1 MTSAGPGE
9 PAGSAEGVP
18 GSSASG
24 SAAVP
29 GNAPVAPAD
38 SGVATGPG
46 KPVIQRSLVSPLLSS
61 ASPVDAATRA
71 RLTYSIGNRQAVLV
85 ELNLSTG
92 ASAEEIRRQ
101 FTDVFHASFENQSE
115 QPPEPRPISAHYM
128 RCLLTQDEISTLAD
142 QDTAPQ
148 AGSSLPSRTIYRIWP
163 DYRMR
168 AHIDR
173 SVTTIKADAA
183 TRSYATSGQG
193 IVWAVIDSGIDKDHP
208 HFAGGTVTDPAVSHL
223 HRDFTGLLTA
233 DGTVTDDPAPALTDP
248 VGHGTHVAGIIAGA
262 APADQGKI
270 LIAENQPSSGD
281 LPSWVKRTLEPGR
294 ALSGMAPKARLV
306 SLKVLDANGDTVS
319 SAVIAALAQIR
330 EFNANGRQLLI
341 HGVNLSIGCDWF
353 PDEFAAGQSPLCREL
368 DQLVG
373 TGVVAVVSAGNSGAG
388 GTTTGGSSDVH
399 GRLSTITDPGN
410 SIRAITVGSTHRYQP
425 HTYGVT
431 YTSSKGPTLDGR
443 LKPDLVAPGEH
454 ITSAATGALI
464 AGIGPLQ
471 SNDPDIARYVEDSGT
486 SMAAPHVSGSIAAFL
501 SVRDEYIGQ
510 PDDVKQLFMSNATS
524 LGRHEF
530 FQGAGLVDLMR
541 VLSNV

>member
-1 MTSAGPGE
+1 
-9 PAGSAEGVP
+9 
-18 GSSASG
+18 
-24 SAAVP
+24 
-29 GNAPVAPAD
+29 
-38 SGVATGPG
+38 VATGPG
-46 KPVIQRSLVSPLLSS
+46 KPLIQRSLVSPLLSG
-61 ASPVDAATRA
+61 ASPVDEATRA

-92 ASAEEIRRQ
+92 ASAEEIRGQ
-101 FTDVFHASFENQSE
+101 FTDVFRASFENQSE

-128 RCLLTQDEISTLAD
+128 RCLLTQDEISALAD

-163 DYRMR
+163 DYRMQ

-193 IVWAVIDSGIDKDHP
+193 IVWAVIDSGIDRDHP

-248 VGHGTHVAGIIAGA
+248 VGHGTHVAGIVAGA

-270 LIAENQPSSGD
+270 LIVENQPSSGD

-294 ALSGMAPKARLV
+294 TMSGMAPKARLV

-330 EFNANGRQLLI
+330 EFNADGRQLLI

-388 GTTTGGSSDVH
+388 GTATGGSSDVH
-399 GRLSTITDPGN
+399 GKLSTITDPGN

-425 HTYGVT
+425 HAYGVT

-464 AGIGPLQ
+464 AGIGPLE

-486 SMAAPHVSGSIAAFL
+486 SMAAPHVSGAIAAFL